1 MLQPKGFRNFWLVG
15 IMGLKQHVTAAR
27 NPGIDLL
34 RGLSIVLVI
43 IHHTVSFRIPLK
55 KTALAEVVPARV
67 INALSYN
74 GYEAVFIF
82 FVISGFLI
90 TTNALNRW
98 GSLPTLDLR
107 AFYKRRAARILPCLF
122 LLVLV
127 LSGLHLAKVHDY
139 VIEKPGQS
147 LGRAALSALGLHL
160 NWYEGFHGYLPG
172 SWDVLWSLSIEEVF
186 YLGFPL
192 LCISLGRT
200 KLLAPALIALALSLP
215 WTHAALA
222 GNEIWQEKAYLP
234 GMSAIATGVLAAL
247 VAARWTPSPRWVWI
261 SGACGAAGVAA
272 VLLIEDLLW
281 HVLRDGTM
289 LVLTFSAAALVLAF
303 HWSSKRSLPGT
314 GWLQSFG
321 RLSYECYLT
330 HMFVVLGV
338 LAAFK
343 ASGAGVTHRYLW
355 TLPSLALSWLLGY
368 AVSRFISIPAEEHL
382 RR

>member
-1 MLQPKGFRNFWLVG
+1 MKAQ
-15 IMGLKQHVTAAR
+15 R

-43 IHHTVSFRIPLK
+43 IHHTVSFRLPLR
-55 KTALAEVVPARV
+55 KTALAELMPARV

-90 TTNALNRW
+90 ASNALSRW
-98 GSLPTLDLR
+98 GSLPKLDVR
-107 AFYKRRAARILPCLF
+107 AFYKRRAARILPCLL
-122 LLVLV
+122 LLVLL
-127 LSGLHLAKVHDY
+127 LSGLHLASVHDY

-147 LGRAALSALGLHL
+147 LGRAIFSALGLHL
-160 NWYEGFHGYLPG
+160 NWYEGKYGYLPG

-186 YLGFPL
+186 YLAFPL
-192 LCISLGRT
+192 VCISLGRT
-200 KLLAPALIALALSLP
+200 RFFVPALAILALSLP

-247 VAARWTPSPRWVWI
+247 LAKRLKPRWIWPLTLFGI
-261 SGACGAAGVAA
+261 AGIAA
-272 VLLIEDLLW
+272 VLCFEDLLW
-281 HVLRDGTM
+281 RYLKDGTM
-289 LVLTFSAAALVLAF
+289 LLLTVSSAALVIAC
-303 HWSSKRSLPGT
+303 HWSAKGAFAGT
-314 GWLQSFG
+314 GWLRSFG

-330 HMFVVLGV
+330 HMFVVLGI
-338 LAAFK
+338 LQLSK
-343 ASGAGVTHRYLW
+343 AVYPGVTHRYLW
-355 TLPSLALSWLLGY
+355 TLPALALSWLLGY
-368 AVSRFISIPAEEHL
+368 AVARLVSIPAEEYL